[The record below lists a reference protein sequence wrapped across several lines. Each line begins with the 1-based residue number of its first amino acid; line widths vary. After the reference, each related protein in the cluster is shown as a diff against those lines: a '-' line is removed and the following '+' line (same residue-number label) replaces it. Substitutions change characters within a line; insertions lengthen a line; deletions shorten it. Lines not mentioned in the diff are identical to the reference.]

1 MIQDADALLELCR
14 TTMNEDPDH
23 PDLQEL
29 EEKFYK
35 MERAE
40 SRVRLAQF
48 DSEPFL
54 ILVSGFIGEQEA
66 SVPKISD
73 VSGVSYIN
81 LIYCRG

>member
-1 MIQDADALLELCR
+1 MIQDADALLQLCR
-14 TTMNEDPDH
+14 TTMKEDPDH

-29 EEKFYK
+29 EEKFYE

-54 ILVSGFIGEQEA
+54 IIVSGGWW
-66 SVPKISD
+66 V
-73 VSGVSYIN
+73 VSSENRKPRCLKYLMYQAFLT
-81 LIYCRG
+81 LI